1 MSDTHFISVDCRGE
15 LSANALCF
23 SILESWPAGP
33 LSSARIRPCSR
44 DSAVNS
50 QEFTRIA
57 VSTYLCFT
65 PETGRENREFYEGRG
80 KTPHW
85 LFALRPLCSDN
96 AFCTSP
102 LTFNFHFPKW
112 KMEFVKSSLTSA
124 LNSPLNFSLLYFQ
137 DGWINSV
144 QRGFAIENHWISIV
158 LYHGSDELD
167 RGFFFFF
174 LYI

>member
-33 LSSARIRPCSR
+33 LSSTRIRPRSR

-85 LFALRPLCSDN
+85 LFPLCSDN
-96 AFCTSP
+96 PFCTSP
-102 LTFNFHFPKW
+102 LTFNFHFPEW
-112 KMEFVKSSLTSA
+112 KMEFVKSSLTIKRFKLA
-124 LNSPLNFSLLYFQ
+124 LHLTFRYYIFEMDKFCSKGICNRESLN
-137 DGWINSV
+137 
-144 QRGFAIENHWISIV
+144 
-158 LYHGSDELD
+158 LD
-167 RGFFFFF
+167 RALSWIWRIGLRIFFFF